1 VNPSSSNQNNEDVV
15 FDWFLSSS
23 LLPDFSSSAADA
35 ASSSLPAASTTEA
48 KPKRG
53 SAIPS
58 GDDKRSYGCREWQ
71 PGDWCCLKEE
81 KDVAVKEEQEEIVAK
96 DGDVHVE
103 EEQETAVSTPKTSSP
118 KPIQTRTN
126 PKQNRPSPSGC
137 RLAKRKA
144 AAAVSSAVGD
154 NDNEGDIDEDCKED
168 YELVINDCSNSAE
181 IQGPKMKKT
190 RKELYQ
196 ETLDKQWES
205 MFRLLLE
212 YKTQHGNTLVPQKYD
227 QNPRLGTWVDTQRTM
242 HSKNK
247 LSSDRVL
254 RLESIGFVF
263 DRSESNWMHMYC
275 QLCSYKEKHGS
286 TTVPLRWTEV
296 PSLGE
301 WVYVQRY
308 RCEKK
313 ERVKLLDDIGFV
325 RHTNK

>member
-1 VNPSSSNQNNEDVV
+1 MPSDRVLRLESIGFAWQKKNP
-15 FDWFLSSS
+15 
-23 LLPDFSSSAADA
+23 
-35 ASSSLPAASTTEA
+35 
-48 KPKRG
+48 
-53 SAIPS
+53 
-58 GDDKRSYGCREWQ
+58 
-71 PGDWCCLKEE
+71 
-81 KDVAVKEEQEEIVAK
+81 
-96 DGDVHVE
+96 
-103 EEQETAVSTPKTSSP
+103 
-118 KPIQTRTN
+118 
-126 PKQNRPSPSGC
+126 
-137 RLAKRKA
+137 
-144 AAAVSSAVGD
+144 
-154 NDNEGDIDEDCKED
+154 
-168 YELVINDCSNSAE
+168 
-181 IQGPKMKKT
+181 
-190 RKELYQ
+190 
-196 ETLDKQWES
+196 WES
-205 MFRLLLE
+205 MFQLLVEYKAQHGDTLVPTKYDKNPQLGAWVKSQKIMHSNEKLASNRVLRLESIGFVWSLPRHVAWESKFQLLLE